1 MKAAQEIMTDGRFD
15 ALASATPNAELNALF
30 RDSARRM

>member
-30 RDSARRM
+30 RDTAKQV